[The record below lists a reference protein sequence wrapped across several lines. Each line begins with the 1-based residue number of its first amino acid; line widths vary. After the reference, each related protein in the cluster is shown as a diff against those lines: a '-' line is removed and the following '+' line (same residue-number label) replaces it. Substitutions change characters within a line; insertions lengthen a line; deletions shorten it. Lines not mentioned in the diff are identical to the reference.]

1 MAEESDLE
9 KTEPASPRRLE
20 KAREEGQIARS
31 RELNTFLVLA
41 AGVATLWFSSGFLFR
56 QLMLLFQQSMA
67 FEPEMMADTTAMVT
81 RIVSL
86 AQRVLMGLSP
96 LLLMVFITAMIAPV
110 LLGGL
115 VFTAKALEPK
125 LERLNPL
132 KGLKRLFAWQ
142 TLIELVKTIAKA
154 GLIGGIAVIVLWH
167 YREAMLS
174 LSYVN
179 VNAALIQGMRLMV
192 LCCALIIAGL
202 LIIVLIDVPWQ
213 LFSYFKK
220 LRMSLQEVKDEHKES
235 EGDPHVKGRIR
246 SQQRA
251 MAQRRMMSEVPSADV
266 VVTNP
271 SHFAVA
277 LRYAEQS
284 AQAPVVVAKGRGL
297 VALQIIERAQ
307 EHHVPVLE
315 SPVLARI
322 LHHHVALE
330 AEIPPVLYASVAQV
344 LACVFQLKN
353 WRQGQGP
360 WPDLPQI
367 GHLPHELD
375 PFNPAPTTSRQ

>member
-41 AGVATLWFSSGFLFR
+41 VGVGTLWFSAGFLYR
-56 QLMLLFQQSMA
+56 QLMLLFQHSMT
-67 FEPEMMADTTAMVT
+67 FEVDMIADTTAMVT

-86 AQRVLMGLSP
+86 VQRVLMGLSP

-110 LLGGL
+110 MLGGL
-115 VFTAKALEPK
+115 VFSSKALEPK
-125 LERLNPL
+125 FERLNPI
-132 KGLKRLFAWQ
+132 KGIKRLFAWQ
-142 TLIELVKTIAKA
+142 TLVELIKTLAKA
-154 GLIGGIAVIVLWH
+154 GLIGVIAVLVLWH
-167 YREAMLS
+167 YRDAMLS

-179 VNAALIQGMRLMV
+179 VQAALVQGMRLMV
-192 LCCALIIAGL
+192 LCCALIVAGL

-220 LRMSLQEVKDEHKES
+220 LRMSRQEVKDEHKES

-251 MAQRRMMSEVPSADV
+251 VAQRRMMSEVPTADV

-277 LRYAEQS
+277 LRYAEG
-284 AQAPVVVAKGRGL
+284 AGGAPVVVAKGRGL
-297 VALQIIERAQ
+297 IALQIIERAQ
-307 EHHVPVLE
+307 QHQVPILE
-315 SPVLARI
+315 APPLARI
-322 LHHHVALE
+322 LHHHVELE
-330 AEIPPVLYASVAQV
+330 QEIPPVLYASVAQV
-344 LACVFQLKN
+344 LAWVYQLKN
-353 WRQGQGP
+353 WQRGQGP
-360 WPDLPQI
+360 LPNAPDLTQI
-367 GHLPHELD
+367 PHELD
-375 PFNPAPTTSRQ
+375 PQPPRGQ